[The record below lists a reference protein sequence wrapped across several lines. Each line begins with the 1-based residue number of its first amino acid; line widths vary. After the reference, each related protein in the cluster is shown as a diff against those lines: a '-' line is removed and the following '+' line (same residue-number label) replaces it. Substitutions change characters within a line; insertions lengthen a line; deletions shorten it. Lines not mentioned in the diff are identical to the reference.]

1 MVFENLWTD
10 LMANSEDKI
19 RAVAPIPPVRC
30 VPSYKKSSFL
40 KKVKLQHIDSE
51 AHEFKTSPLAPII
64 QPPVPF
70 KQIKPPP
77 IIFTDLWGDTSE
89 QSLPTDVF
97 PTLTESIE
105 EEASDSERIEPVEIA
120 ETCKNE
126 NTLDIARKNE
136 NILDDESGEI
146 LFLPIEDSHAVTLYE
161 YENEHST
168 STLFEFEHTPTLEDF
183 EDEFE
188 QDAFLLDDLELL
200 DIDAALAE
208 QEESMFHPQ
217 AEKSETSSRPG
228 KGQAPGWRGAVSL
241 TYVNWEYKEEA
252 IQDALNR
259 LGYAERMISEAT
271 RAFII
276 QAAQA
281 AGLPYH
287 RERQL
292 TRQLASARAQLAQIP
307 PCDDPENDL
316 YVSECNMIKADIAKL
331 EEILVCKMQWIAI
344 KKAAQFLG
352 NTIELDDL
360 IQYGMLG
367 VIAGIKHFDS
377 SRQSKLLSVV
387 NMWVFQS
394 LRRAT
399 NDYGRLIR
407 IPTYVSEQLDT
418 IRKQHL
424 QLQMILGRLPTR
436 RELADAVKMPVNR
449 LEMLLNDSKE
459 HLSLDKYR
467 RIEYANDGYSFQMID
482 DMDTVSQKTA
492 IDEND
497 EISTKQ
503 LINDL
508 LSCLSARE
516 RQIIC
521 LRFGLDE
528 SRDPYTLEE
537 VGRVLHVTR
546 ERVRQIESRALKKM
560 RQSPFARHWRKHP

>member
-1 MVFENLWTD
+1 
-10 LMANSEDKI
+10 
-19 RAVAPIPPVRC
+19 
-30 VPSYKKSSFL
+30 
-40 KKVKLQHIDSE
+40 
-51 AHEFKTSPLAPII
+51 
-64 QPPVPF
+64 
-70 KQIKPPP
+70 
-77 IIFTDLWGDTSE
+77 
-89 QSLPTDVF
+89 
-97 PTLTESIE
+97 
-105 EEASDSERIEPVEIA
+105 
-120 ETCKNE
+120 
-126 NTLDIARKNE
+126 
-136 NILDDESGEI
+136 
-146 LFLPIEDSHAVTLYE
+146 
-161 YENEHST
+161 
-168 STLFEFEHTPTLEDF
+168 
-183 EDEFE
+183 
-188 QDAFLLDDLELL
+188 
-200 DIDAALAE
+200 
-208 QEESMFHPQ
+208 
-217 AEKSETSSRPG
+217 
-228 KGQAPGWRGAVSL
+228 
-241 TYVNWEYKEEA
+241 
-252 IQDALNR
+252 
-259 LGYAERMISEAT
+259 MISEAT